1 MLYDCEL
8 FQLIDREL
16 SFEECL
22 ACLKHPYYK
31 IRLAGLA
38 VLAKSG
44 EPLCDAAIVGRL
56 KDTHGDVLF
65 FALQLVRE
73 RRLSGAI
80 DGVTALLRHKNINVA
95 MEAAACAGAFRAESA
110 VPALIEALSDERA
123 SMREAAINALT
134 DITARTMWYHFD
146 DPPEKRTEAIEK
158 WRKWWQEQ
166 NNSENPEN
174 ERH

>member
-1 MLYDCEL
+1 M
-8 FQLIDREL
+8 
-16 SFEECL
+16 
-22 ACLKHPYYK
+22 H
-31 IRLAGLA
+31 
-38 VLAKSG
+38 
-44 EPLCDAAIVGRL
+44 
-56 KDTHGDVLF
+56 KD
-65 FALQLVRE
+65 
-73 RRLSGAI
+73 
-80 DGVTALLRHKNINVA
+80 INVV

-146 DPPEKRTEAIEK
+146 DPPEKRAEAIEK

-166 NNSENPEN
+166 KNSENPEN